1 MCIQP
6 ERLNLKI
13 KLIALSILKIAGVS
27 KKYANHLAL
36 QDITFEIPTGCIFGL
51 LGPNGAGKTSLI
63 RIITQITGADT
74 GQVYFKEEPLHPNH
88 IRSMGY
94 LPEERGLYKKM
105 KVGEQ
110 LLYLAQLKGLSKAEA
125 TEKIKKWVDK
135 LEIRSWLGK
144 TVEDLSK
151 GMQQKVQ
158 FIATVMHQPE
168 LIILDEPFSGF
179 DPINANVIKDEILA
193 LREAGSTI
201 IFSTHRMES
210 VEELCDNIA
219 LINRSRM
226 ILNGP
231 VQEIKNTYKSNTY
244 LIEGKGRLM
253 VMSPDFKVIEQKQTG
268 DFFRANI
275 QLLHDVT
282 PNHLL
287 RYLLDRVEIHAL
299 QEQVPSIN
307 DIFIKQVKE
316 NQDA

>member
-1 MCIQP
+1 M
-6 ERLNLKI
+6 
-13 KLIALSILKIAGVS
+13 SILQIAGVS
-27 KKYANHLAL
+27 KRYASHLAL
-36 QDITFEIPTGCIFGL
+36 QDISFEIPAQSIFGL

-63 RIITQITGADT
+63 RIITQITGADS
-74 GQVYFKEEPLHPNH
+74 GYLLFKGEPLKPAH
-88 IRSMGY
+88 IRQMGY

-110 LLYLAQLKGLSKAEA
+110 LLYLAQLKGLSKSEA
-125 TEKIKKWVDK
+125 TEKIKTWVTKMD
-135 LEIRSWLGK
+135 LRAWLNK
-144 TVEDLSK
+144 PVEDLSK

-158 FIATVMHQPE
+158 FMATVMHQPE

-210 VEELCDNIA
+210 VEELCDNIG

-231 VQEIKNTYKSNTY
+231 VKEIKNTYKTNTY
-244 LIEGKGRLM
+244 RVEGTGRLLIT
-253 VMSPDFKVIEQKQTG
+253 SPDFKVVEQQQHGNNFKG
-268 DFFRANI
+268 I
-275 QLLHDVT
+275 VQLMPDTT

-287 RYLLDRVEIHAL
+287 RYLIERVEVHAL

-307 DIFIKQVKE
+307 DIFIQQVKQ